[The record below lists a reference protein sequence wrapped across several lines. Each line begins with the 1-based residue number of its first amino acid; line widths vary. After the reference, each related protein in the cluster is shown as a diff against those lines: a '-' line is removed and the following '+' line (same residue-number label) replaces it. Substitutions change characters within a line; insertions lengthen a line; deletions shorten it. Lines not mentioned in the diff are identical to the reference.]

1 MIWLDL
7 VTVLA
12 LLQYMVFSSLVGKA
26 RGRYGVK
33 APATTGHEMFERYYR
48 VQMNTL
54 ELLVV
59 FLPALWLAARY
70 WSPTWMAAVGAVY
83 LVGRVVYLKA
93 YTTNPSRR
101 GLGFALSFVPAFL
114 LILAT
119 LAGLVMAG
127 LKQGGLVA

>member
-12 LLQYMVFSSLVGKA
+12 LLQYMFFSSLVGKA

-93 YTTNPSRR
+93 YTTNPAGR

-114 LILAT
+114 LLLAA

>member
-1 MIWLDL
+1 VIWLDL

-12 LLQYMVFSSLVGKA
+12 LLQYLVFSSLVGKA
-26 RGRYGVK
+26 RGQYGVK

-54 ELLVV
+54 ELMVV

-70 WSPTWMAAVGAVY
+70 WPPAWMAAVGAVY

-93 YTTNPSRR
+93 YTTNPARR
-101 GLGFALSFVPAFL
+101 GLGFTLSFVPAFL
-114 LILAT
+114 LLLAA